1 MVHEIACNAD
11 IARLRGP
18 ALVAWLVENTERL
31 VLVAG
36 ALDEK
41 ASDLAPSVQHERVA
55 ALSQS
60 VRRAALEITV
70 SLLALLTKSGPSADA
85 ALAEAIA
92 GAHVR
97 VQQVAD
103 AGTDQGEPKS

>member
-1 MVHEIACNAD
+1 MVHEFACNTD

-31 VLVAG
+31 VLVAS
-36 ALDEK
+36 ALEER

-70 SLLALLTKSGPSADA
+70 SLLALLTKSGPSADG

-97 VQQVAD
+97 VQQLASAVPV
-103 AGTDQGEPKS
+103 QGEPKT

>member
-1 MVHEIACNAD
+1 MVHEIGCNAD

-41 ASDLAPSVQHERVA
+41 ASDLAPSVPPERVA
-55 ALSQS
+55 ALTQS

-70 SLLALLTKSGPSADA
+70 SLLALLSRSERSADG
-85 ALAEAIA
+85 ALAEAVA

-97 VQQVAD
+97 IQQLASAV
-103 AGTDQGEPKS
+103 TDQGEAKP